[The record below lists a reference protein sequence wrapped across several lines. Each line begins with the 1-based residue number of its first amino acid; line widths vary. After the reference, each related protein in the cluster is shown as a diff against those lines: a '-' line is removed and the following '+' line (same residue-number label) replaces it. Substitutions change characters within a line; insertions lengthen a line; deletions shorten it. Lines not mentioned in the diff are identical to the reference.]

1 MMMRSTKEVM
11 GYALQAT
18 DGEIGR
24 CRDFLFDDVQWTV
37 RYIVADTGKWIPDK
51 KVLISPMS
59 LGEPN
64 WPANRFPVHLTR
76 EQIKVAP
83 TIEKDRPVS
92 LQYEMCILRYYEH
105 PYYWVGDGLW
115 GLASSPAEL
124 RKMAEEQATATI
136 PPEPKGDP
144 HLRSVQEVTGYRIE
158 AMDGEMGHVE
168 EFILDE
174 DTWALRYMVVDT
186 RNWLPGRKV
195 LISPAWVEGFDWSEE
210 KAVVDLTRDQ
220 IKESPEYNPYEPINR
235 KYEARLYNFYGRP
248 VYWK

>member
-1 MMMRSTKEVM
+1 MLRSTKEVI
-11 GYALQAT
+11 GYALQAA

-24 CRDFLFDDVQWTV
+24 CSDFLFDDVQWTV
-37 RYIVADTGKWIPDK
+37 RYMVADTGKWIPDK

-59 LGEPN
+59 LGEPD
-64 WPANRFPVHLTR
+64 WAGKKLPVHLTR
-76 EQIKVAP
+76 EQIESSP
-83 TIEKDRPVS
+83 SIRDDEPVS
-92 LQYEMCILRYYEH
+92 LQHEVRLLRYYGY
-105 PYYWVGDGLW
+105 PFYWVGDGLW
-115 GLASSPAEL
+115 GVAATPSAL
-124 RKMAEEQATATI
+124 RETAEEQATATI

-144 HLRSVQEVTGYRIE
+144 NLRSVQEVTDYRIE
-158 AMDGEMGHVE
+158 AKDGEMGHVE
-168 EFILDE
+168 EFVLDE
-174 DTWALRYMVVDT
+174 DTWVLRYMVVDT